1 MKIRFAAAAF
11 AVLMFLPASWAQ
23 TGAAAPAAGATKI
36 GVLNVQLAIAS
47 TAEGKQDAAQLQA
60 QFAPRQTELEQL
72 SKEIDDIRNRLR
84 TASSTLSDDERSRLA
99 LDGDQKSRLLQR
111 KQQELQDDGQ
121 EAQRE
126 VFDSIGRKMV
136 TVLDS
141 YAKLNGFG
149 VIIDSSSQ
157 SSTVVYAAP
166 QTDISQDIIRL
177 YDQSYPLK
185 AGSAAPS
192 SPAPARRPAGAA
204 SSQPKKP

>member
-11 AVLMFLPASWAQ
+11 AALMILPASWAQ
-23 TGAAAPAAGATKI
+23 AGAAAPSDGGTKV

-60 QFAPRQTELEQL
+60 QFAPRQTELETL
-72 SKEIDDIRNRLR
+72 SKQIDDIRNRLR

-99 LDGDQKSRLLQR
+99 LEGDQKNRLLQR

-121 EAQRE
+121 EAQRQ

-136 TVLDS
+136 AVLDS
-141 YAKLNGFG
+141 YAKQNGYG
-149 VIIDSSSQ
+149 MIIDSSSQ

-177 YDQSYPLK
+177 YDQANPMK
-185 AGSAAPS
+185 AASAAPAS
-192 SPAPARRPAGAA
+192 SAPARRLAPA
-204 SSQPKKP
+204 QPKKP

>member
-11 AVLMFLPASWAQ
+11 AALMVLPASWAQ
-23 TGAAAPAAGATKI
+23 AAAPASGTSKI

-47 TAEGKQDAAQLQA
+47 TAEGKQDATQLQA
-60 QFAPRQTELEQL
+60 QFAPRQAELETL
-72 SKEIDDIRNRLR
+72 SKQIEDIRTRLR
-84 TASSTLSDDERSRLA
+84 TASSTLSDDERARLA
-99 LDGDQKSRLLQR
+99 LEGDQKSRTLQR

-141 YAKLNGFG
+141 YAKQNGYG
-149 VIIDSSSQ
+149 MIIDSSSQ
-157 SSTVVYAAP
+157 SSTVVYADP

-177 YDQSYPLK
+177 YDQANPVK
-185 AGSAAPS
+185 AGSAPAAS
-192 SPAPARRPAGAA
+192 APAHRPAA
-204 SSQPKKP
+204 SPGQPKKP

>member
-1 MKIRFAAAAF
+1 MKIHFAAAAF

-23 TGAAAPAAGATKI
+23 TGAASSVGAGKI

-47 TAEGKQDAAQLQA
+47 TAEGKQAGAQLQTK
-60 QFAPRQTELEQL
+60 FAPRQAELEQL
-72 SKEIDDIRNRLR
+72 NKEIDDIRNRLR
-84 TASSTLSDDERSRLA
+84 TAWATLSDDERSRLA
-99 LDGDQKSRLLQR
+99 LDGDQKNRQLQR

-126 VFDSIGRKMV
+126 VFDRIGRKMV

-141 YAKLNGFG
+141 YAKLNGYAL
-149 VIIDSSSQ
+149 IIDSSSQ

-177 YDQSYPLK
+177 YDQSNPV
-185 AGSAAPS
+185 SATPS
-192 SPAPARRPAGAA
+192 ASSSAPAHRATA
-204 SSQPKKP
+204 QPRKQP